1 MKRRDNKSVARRFLH
16 SYLSS
21 LISITLVLVLAGTG
35 GLVADN
41 AAGMRD
47 YFRENLT
54 LSVIFDASVS
64 DESAKRLTEIIAAKT
79 FVKSA
84 DFISQEQGTQEM
96 KEILGEDFLDVFDF
110 NPVPLSADIHLKSE
124 YVHPDSL
131 ENVEAEIMLNPGI
144 REVVW
149 ERTLIEVV
157 SNNLEK
163 IGVVLLIIISLLLFI
178 SFFLINNT
186 VRLNVFSKR
195 FTIHTM
201 KLVGAKSSF
210 IKKPFMTHA
219 VVQGLISGV
228 LASGILWT
236 ILFFIRRDFPQ
247 IHNMMDPV
255 LLIYLFA
262 GILLSGIVLCII
274 STLLVLNKV
283 LSLPADDLYY

>member
-1 MKRRDNKSVARRFLH
+1 MKRRDNKSVAKRFLH

-35 GLVADN
+35 GLAAIN

-47 YFRENLT
+47 YFRENLS

-64 DESAKRLTEIIAAKT
+64 EENAKSLTEILAVMD
-79 FVKSA
+79 FVKST
-84 DFISQEQGTQEM
+84 DFISQERGTQEM
-96 KEILGEDFLDVFDF
+96 KDILGEDFLDVFDF

-124 YVHPDSL
+124 YVNPDSL
-131 ENVEAEIMLNPGI
+131 ESIEAKIMLNPGI

-157 SNNLEK
+157 SQNLEK
-163 IGVVLLIIISLLLFI
+163 IGVVLLIVISLLLFI

-201 KLVGAKSSF
+201 KLVGAKGSF
-210 IKKPFMTHA
+210 IRKPFLNHA
-219 VVQGLISGV
+219 IVQGLISGI

-236 ILFFIRRDFPQ
+236 ILFFIKKDFPQ
-247 IHNMMDPV
+247 IHDMMDPL

-262 GILLSGIVLCII
+262 GILLSGIMLCVI
-274 STLLVLNKV
+274 STVLVLNKV